1 MLILCDLPRWIIRY
15 FRCMLEARD
24 LTKRYGN
31 LPVLQGVSIDIAA
44 GELVSIVGSSGA
56 GKSTLL
62 HLLGTLDQP
71 DSGTITLRGKRVDQ
85 LSARE
90 LAQFRNKHIGFVFQF
105 HHLLPEFTAWENV
118 CVPGWIAGSASDGLK
133 KRAMDLLDRLG
144 VSARAEHKPNALSGG
159 EQQRVAVARALIN
172 QPDII
177 LADEPTGNLDSK
189 HAHEL
194 HDLFL
199 RLSKEFNQT
208 FLVVTHNE
216 TLAAQ
221 SDRILFMRDGK
232 MVESGA

>member
-118 CVPGWIAGSASDGLK
+118 CVPGWIAGGASDGLK

-199 RLSKEFNQT
+199 RLSK
-208 FLVVTHNE
+208 
-216 TLAAQ
+216 
-221 SDRILFMRDGK
+221 
-232 MVESGA
+232 